1 MSMGMTAARHARE
14 CTGNAE
20 VVVALEAL
28 AAAQALDLR
37 APLRPSAAA
46 SAALAAFR
54 EVIPALRES
63 RELKPDVDAAV
74 ELVRSGA
81 LTAAVEAVTG
91 ALG

>member
-1 MSMGMTAARHARE
+1 MAGPTR
-14 CTGNAE
+14 
-20 VVVALEAL
+20 
-28 AAAQALDLR
+28 R
-37 APLRPSAAA
+37 APESSVCTSIPSAAA